1 MDLLWFLYDTVPGRL
16 LLKPLTTPRLSRLSG
31 RILDH
36 PASRILIAPFAA
48 RNGIDM
54 AQFQEQPYG
63 SFNEFFCR
71 KIRSELRPVD
81 QNPDHLASPCDG
93 LLSVHPISQDL
104 VLPVKQS
111 RYTISSLLRSRSL
124 AKRFE
129 GGWCM
134 VFRLCVNHYH
144 RYIFPSDAV
153 KSHQIR
159 IDGVLHTVRPV
170 ALEAVPVFQ
179 ENAREYC
186 VLQTPR
192 FGTVIQ
198 MEVGAML
205 VGRICNF
212 SRPRRV
218 YRGQE
223 KGLFQYGGST
233 IILLVQKDR
242 VRIPQEFLG
251 RQEVPVLMGQMI
263 AETVPRPRVMHGV

>member
-1 MDLLWFLYDTVPGRL
+1 
-16 LLKPLTTPRLSRLSG
+16 
-31 RILDH
+31 
-36 PASRILIAPFAA
+36 
-48 RNGIDM
+48 
-54 AQFQEQPYG
+54 
-63 SFNEFFCR
+63 
-71 KIRSELRPVD
+71 
-81 QNPDHLASPCDG
+81 
-93 LLSVHPISQDL
+93 
-104 VLPVKQS
+104 
-111 RYTISSLLRSRSL
+111 
-124 AKRFE
+124 
-129 GGWCM
+129 M

-205 VGRICNF
+205 VGRICNY

-251 RQEVPVLMGQMI
+251 QQEVPVLMGQMI